1 MFWPFPALLAAALL
15 TSAASIAAKP
25 APAAPN
31 PEALRAWHGREL
43 RVAAVTQRILAANT
57 AVCPKQSQQY
67 GLVVARLDDA
77 SSPPVRAALTAGLGL
92 QDVPTALAVVPGSAA
107 ALAGLHEGDR
117 ITAIGGTR
125 WPQEQPA
132 PPGARK
138 AFWDALQAGQQAAT
152 MQVDAERGGQTLT
165 VMLTGKVACTASV
178 FLIDRKTVNATTFGS
193 QIEVHSALEAL
204 LQDEAELA
212 FIISH
217 ELAHVI
223 LEHTGPGKEAHVRN
237 HAVRQRIEVEADTL
251 GVLLMA
257 RAGHDP
263 AAAALANTRM
273 ARTNG
278 PLTRLLGLHGAYMSN
293 AERNAFL
300 TRRAAEVRA
309 QLALEADKR

>member
-1 MFWPFPALLAAALL
+1 VFKPFPALLAAALL
-15 TSAASIAAKP
+15 TSAASVAAKP

-43 RVAAVTQRILAANT
+43 RVAAITQRILAAN
-57 AVCPKQSQQY
+57 AAACPKQSRQY

-77 SSPPVRAALTAGLGL
+77 SSPQVRAALTSALGL
-92 QDVPTALAVVPGSAA
+92 QDAPTALAVVPGSAA
-107 ALAGLHEGDR
+107 ALAGLREGDR

-125 WPQEQPA
+125 WPEEQPA

-152 MQVDAERGGQTLT
+152 MQVDAERDGQALT
-165 VMLTGKVACTASV
+165 VTLTGKLACTASV
-178 FLIDRKTVNATTFGS
+178 FLIEHKSVNATTFGS
-193 QIEVHSALEAL
+193 RIEVHSALEAL
-204 LQDEAELA
+204 LDDEAELA

-223 LEHTGPGKEAHVRN
+223 LEHTGPGKEAQVKD

-257 RAGHDP
+257 RAGYEP
-263 AAAALANTRM
+263 AAAALANAHM

-278 PLTRLLGLHGAYMSN
+278 PLTRLLGLHGSYMST

>member
-1 MFWPFPALLAAALL
+1 MFKPFPALLAAVLL

-25 APAAPN
+25 APAAPS

-43 RVAAVTQRILAANT
+43 RVAAITQRILAANT
-57 AVCPKQSQQY
+57 AACPKQSRQY

-77 SSPPVRAALTAGLGL
+77 ASPQVRAALTAGLGL
-92 QDVPTALAVVPGSAA
+92 QDAPTALAVVPGSAA
-107 ALAGLHEGDR
+107 DLAGLREGDR

-125 WPQEQPA
+125 WPHAADP

-138 AFWDALQAGQQAAT
+138 AFWDALQAGQQAAA
-152 MQVDAERGGQTLT
+152 MQVDVERGGQAQAVTLT
-165 VMLTGKVACTASV
+165 GRAACTASV

-193 QIEVHSALEAL
+193 RIEVHSALEAL
-204 LQDEAELA
+204 LGDEAELA

-223 LEHTGPGKEAHVRN
+223 LEHTGPGKEAQVKNHV
-237 HAVRQRIEVEADTL
+237 VRQRIEVEADTL

-257 RAGHDP
+257 RAGYEP
-263 AAAALANTRM
+263 AAAALANAHM

-278 PLTRLLGLHGAYMSN
+278 PLTRLLGLHGAYMST